1 MHVLIWF
8 AEPLVFAT
16 DGQRRRWA
24 GIVQAV
30 QAVLPIDPD
39 QPGITA
45 LTRPLGSVNGKNGA
59 TVTRLKEGKPVPA
72 ERVEDLFDRLRRAPF
87 RTVMRVLLGTERVAP
102 CPVCRADG
110 TSLAA
115 MDYAGR
121 CYGACGTVKLGRLY
135 EVFLVPR
142 KPAGNNAIRAESPV
156 KTAESTEGGAPTA
169 VQEVSAGTEAIT
181 EEDLTDERR

>member
-1 MHVLIWF
+1 MHVLIWL

-30 QAVLPIDPD
+30 QAVLPVDPD

-45 LTRPLGSVNGKNGA
+45 LTRPVGSINGKNGA

-72 ERVEDLFDRLRRAPF
+72 ERVEDLFDRIRRAPF
-87 RTVMRVLLGTERVAP
+87 RTVMKVLLGAERVRP

-115 MDYAGR
+115 IDFVGC
-121 CYGACGTVKLGRLY
+121 CYGSCGKVKLGRLY

-142 KPAGNNAIRAESPV
+142 KPAGNDAARAETPV
-156 KTAESTEGGAPTA
+156 KTAASAEGDAPTA